1 MKDTTYSYSFEAT
14 LSNGNVIKGI
24 GYIQFAVSY
33 DKADAKTIAIADV
46 YKKLNGKE
54 IIDVKIK

>member
-24 GYIQFAVSY
+24 GYIQFAVPCCKS
-33 DKADAKTIAIADV
+33 DAKKIAIADV